1 MNLTQQQDKN
11 LYQLKCA
18 NPTQNISRDVFGKGR
33 YLVGRSDSCDI
44 YVDDEAVSA
53 VHAVLEITDRVVKI
67 YDMNSTNGTYVN
79 GEKIIVKEIK
89 PGDKLGIA
97 NVDFVFKNYE
107 KETALP
113 PVLESL
119 TAVPELPKT
128 SPVTSKEKND
138 AVYPLATDPRA
149 EFSEYIFEDI
159 ETLYPIF
166 KYDVGK
172 VAVEVIMLFKGSV
185 FSIDYLPEGK
195 QIYELV
201 GESHSDLHI
210 ELPCLGKTE
219 KIPFIEVSGHTSLV
233 HSLPSYEALILS
245 DKKNENKK
253 QTTIELNRNDIIRFS
268 KGDIQIFVRATEA
281 PPKVA
286 PAPLF
291 RRDDKFRSLLL
302 FFFFIVTTFS
312 IGVQFI
318 SFEEVK
324 KIEQEKAPERM
335 AAILYKQK
343 LTISTFKT
351 VEKTEDAPKRAQKAP
366 DKVAVKKEVPKET
379 QPDVKKPDIADI
391 QNKVQ
396 KPDPGEKSAQ
406 EKKVVLKGNPKA
418 PQTPKQAQAPKGNPN
433 KTQSMSN
440 NRPTAYSRTE
450 AKTAGP
456 VDVYK
461 SMDFSSS
468 VNSVLAKGGSLSG
481 VKSDVYG
488 ASGNSIGTGSIS
500 GAAGTGDLKKAE
512 VGTNFGSLTGSTT
525 GVIGTSKGAEGLSSK
540 KAIYTA
546 GIPSETVVLGS
557 MDPDVVRR
565 LLMAHLTQFRSCYQ
579 NELDRTGDEIQG
591 AIKLN
596 FTIGASGRVDRAGV
610 ESDSA
615 LPGGVKGCV
624 VNVLRGIQ
632 FPEPQGGG
640 TVEVSQQMNFYP
652 KKI

>member
-1 MNLTQQQDKN
+1 VNLTQQQDKN
-11 LYQLKCA
+11 LYQLKSA

-253 QTTIELNRNDIIRFS
+253 QTTIELNRSDIIRFS
-268 KGDIQIFVRATEA
+268 KGDIQIFVRASDA

-286 PAPLF
+286 AAPLF
-291 RRDDKFRSLLL
+291 RRDKAFQSLLILL
-302 FFFFIVTTFS
+302 FL
-312 IGVQFI
+312 FI
-318 SFEEVK
+318 SFFSVAIQFVSFEEIK
-324 KIEQEKAPERM
+324 KIEEEKAPERM

-343 LTISTFKT
+343 LTTSTFKT
-351 VEKTEDAPKRAQKAP
+351 VEKTENAPKVQQKAP
-366 DKVAVKKEVPKET
+366 DKVAVKKEVPKEV
-379 QPDVKKPDIADI
+379 QPDVKKPDIADVK
-391 QNKVQ
+391 NPVQ

-418 PQTPKQAQAPKGNPN
+418 QPTPKQAQAPKGNPN
-433 KTQSMSN
+433 KTQTN
-440 NRPTAYSRTE
+440 ARPSAYSKVE
-450 AKTAGP
+450 SKNSGP

-488 ASGNSIGTGSIS
+488 ASGSSIGSGAIS

-512 VGTNFGSLTGSTT
+512 VGSNFGSLTGSTT

-557 MDPDVVRR
+557 MDPDVIRR

-579 NELDRTGDEIQG
+579 NELDRTGNDQVQG
-591 AIKLN
+591 AIKLL

-640 TVEVSQQMNFYP
+640 TVEVNQQMNFYP